1 MMSFESPAIK
11 FVKASGF
18 DYIFFFGLFLFM
30 SSIFIS
36 VIFIKPK
43 KIKYVFLADSKGT
56 ILAALAL
63 GLSNIFFIYC
73 R

>member
-1 MMSFESPAIK
+1 MTKYKKGLILAIIGVTLMSFESPAIK

-36 VIFIKPK
+36 VIFIKP
-43 KIKYVFLADSKGT
+43 
-56 ILAALAL
+56 
-63 GLSNIFFIYC
+63 
-73 R
+73 